1 MNILLFVLI
10 NFALCISVKFKVQPG
25 EFQCVSDF
33 LAKDVL
39 FYAEIIA
46 ENLLYKF
53 TLSVYIL
60 FKLWYQYTDIN
71 EQERI
76 LYEKRNEAKFH
87 LTHVM
92 EGRGEI

>member
-53 TLSVYIL
+53 TLS
-60 FKLWYQYTDIN
+60 YTDIN

-87 LTHVM
+87 LTQVM